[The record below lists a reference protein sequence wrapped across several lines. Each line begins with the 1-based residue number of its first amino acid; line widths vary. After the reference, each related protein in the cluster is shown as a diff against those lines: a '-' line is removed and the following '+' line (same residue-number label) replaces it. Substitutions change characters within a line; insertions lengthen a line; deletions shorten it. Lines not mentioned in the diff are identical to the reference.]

1 MSNLRLFGILIGVG
15 TLLYTFLKYRG
26 PHWKRSNFILLS
38 MFSVLLILICIN
50 PDFVNFARDMLSLQ
64 EYLYGRILALLILS
78 NVFLFFLTTYIKS
91 KQGITDIQ
99 LDKLIRSIAASSVMN
114 SENNTDGIKPI
125 MILIP
130 AYNEADNLQ
139 ELLPEMPD
147 QINGVE
153 VGVLVVDDGSSDGT
167 SQVVRDQGF
176 IVASNPVNRGGGAA
190 LRLGYDILKKS
201 ECDICVTM
209 DADGQHQPS
218 QMIHLV
224 QPILKNEYDFIIG
237 SRIIGDREKDSLF
250 RLLGVYVFGTVISLL
265 LGKKITDPSSNYR
278 AFKMEAMDSIHL
290 YENQYHT
297 SELIIEAVKKNMS
310 IGEVPIT
317 ILKRKYGKSKKG
329 KDIIYGLNFTKT
341 IIKTWWRR

>member
-26 PHWKRSNFILLS
+26 PHWKRSNFVLLS
-38 MFSVLLILICIN
+38 MFSILLTLTCIN
-50 PDFVNFARDMLSLQ
+50 PNFVNFARDMLSLQ

-78 NVFLFFLTTYIKS
+78 NVFLFFFTVYIKS
-91 KQGITDIQ
+91 NHGITDIQ
-99 LDKLIRSIAASSVMN
+99 LDKLIRSIAASSVGN
-114 SENNTDGIKPI
+114 IEDDKNRIKPI

-130 AYNEADNLQ
+130 AYNEADNLK

-147 QINGVE
+147 QINGVD
-153 VGVLVVDDGSSDGT
+153 VGVLVVDDGSVDGT
-167 SQVVRDQGF
+167 SQVVRNQGF
-176 IVASNPVNRGGGAA
+176 LVASNPVNRGGGAA

-201 ECDICVTM
+201 GCEICVTM
-209 DADGQHQPS
+209 DADGQHQPG

-224 QPILKNEYDFIIG
+224 QPILNNEYDVVIG

-250 RLLGVYVFGTVISLL
+250 RLLGVYVFGFLISLL

-278 AFKMEAMDSIHL
+278 AFKMNAMDSIHL

-297 SELIIEAVKKNMS
+297 SELIIEAVKKDMS